1 MNEYAEQYP
10 PVTPEHTVQ
19 PAAEVRAAANGTF
32 SASAAPDYSSRSIP
46 QPCAEEK
53 EHRIR
58 NFQFFGMGSF
68 LYALFY
74 TFCLYH
80 NASGITYPF
89 FVGGTLF
96 FFFSSLKKSGISAKK
111 DSVFYIVSLML
122 LGISTA
128 CTDAD
133 SIIIMNKTGIFV
145 LSFVLML
152 HNFYSDDSWN
162 LSTYILRICR
172 LILGSVNII
181 GRPFSDLYLYLN
193 KRKETGSAKNSK
205 VKYILLGLVISIP
218 LVFFVI
224 LLLSSADVVFSS
236 VMSSVFD
243 IDIPA
248 NLFGI
253 CFTVLFAFFASYCI
267 ITYLGAR
274 NMKENVP
281 DKRTGEP
288 MLAITVTSVLSI
300 IYLIFSGIQI
310 VYLFFGNMELPYH
323 YTYAEYA
330 REGFFQLL
338 FVCLM
343 NLALVLICLGRF
355 KENKILKTILTVI
368 SLCTYIMIAS
378 SAMRMIM
385 YIRCYALTFLR
396 IFVLWSL
403 AVIFL
408 LMTGVVISIYKER
421 FPLFKYSMVL
431 VTVLYLGLSFSHP
444 DYWIAKYNIAC
455 IPNLNEW
462 ESYGDGYYLS
472 RLSADA
478 APILLSEE
486 TLNAFNY
493 PSARNAGRDESGDL
507 LYVNNSSWLPRY
519 IYSLDSHIQYVQS
532 RGTKARTFNL
542 SRFIAGNYLPPSS
555 SHSGH

>member
-1 MNEYAEQYP
+1 
-10 PVTPEHTVQ
+10 
-19 PAAEVRAAANGTF
+19 
-32 SASAAPDYSSRSIP
+32 
-46 QPCAEEK
+46 
-53 EHRIR
+53 
-58 NFQFFGMGSF
+58 
-68 LYALFY
+68 
-74 TFCLYH
+74 
-80 NASGITYPF
+80 
-89 FVGGTLF
+89 
-96 FFFSSLKKSGISAKK
+96 
-111 DSVFYIVSLML
+111 
-122 LGISTA
+122 
-128 CTDAD
+128 
-133 SIIIMNKTGIFV
+133 
-145 LSFVLML
+145 
-152 HNFYSDDSWN
+152 
-162 LSTYILRICR
+162 
-172 LILGSVNII
+172 
-181 GRPFSDLYLYLN
+181 
-193 KRKETGSAKNSK
+193 
-205 VKYILLGLVISIP
+205 
-218 LVFFVI
+218 
-224 LLLSSADVVFSS
+224 
-236 VMSSVFD
+236 
-243 IDIPA
+243 
-248 NLFGI
+248 
-253 CFTVLFAFFASYCI
+253 
-267 ITYLGAR
+267 
-274 NMKENVP
+274 MKENVP

-472 RLSADA
+472 RLSHPAQR
-478 APILLSEE
+478 
-486 TLNAFNY
+486 
-493 PSARNAGRDESGDL
+493 RNPECFQ
-507 LYVNNSSWLPRY
+507 LPLRPQCRKRR
-519 IYSLDSHIQYVQS
+519 I
-532 RGTKARTFNL
+532 R
-542 SRFIAGNYLPPSS
+542 RFALC
-555 SHSGH
+555 

>member
-1 MNEYAEQYP
+1 MNEYAEQST
-10 PVTPEHTVQ
+10 PVIPEHAAQ
-19 PAAEVRAAANGTF
+19 PAAEIPVTANGVFSTAAAPGYN
-32 SASAAPDYSSRSIP
+32 SQAVS
-46 QPCAEEK
+46 QLHAEEK
-53 EHRIR
+53 EKRIR
-58 NFQFFGMGSF
+58 HFQFFGMGSF

-96 FFFSSLKKSGISAKK
+96 FFFLSLKKSGISAKK
-111 DSVFYIVSLML
+111 DSVFYVVSLML

-128 CTDAD
+128 CTDA
-133 SIIIMNKTGIFV
+133 SNIIILNKIGIFV

-172 LILGSVNII
+172 LLLGSVNII
-181 GRPFSDLYLYLN
+181 GRPFSDLHLYLN
-193 KRKETGSAKNSK
+193 KRKETGPAKNSK
-205 VKYILLGLVISIP
+205 VKYILLGLVISVP
-218 LVFFVI
+218 LLFFVI
-224 LLLSSADVVFSS
+224 LLLCSADVVFSS

-253 CFTVLFAFFASYCI
+253 GFSVLFAFFASYCI
-267 ITYLGAR
+267 ITYLGKR

-288 MLAITVTSVLSI
+288 VLAITVTSVLSV
-300 IYLIFSGIQI
+300 IYLIFSGIQV

-338 FVCLM
+338 FVCLL

-355 KENKILKTILTVI
+355 KENKILKAILTVI
-368 SLCTYIMIAS
+368 SLCTYIMTAS

-408 LMTGVVISIYKER
+408 LITGVVISIYKEK

-444 DYWIAKYNIAC
+444 DYWIARYNISC

-462 ESYGDGYYLS
+462 ECYGDGYYLS
-472 RLSADA
+472 GLSADA
-478 APILLSEE
+478 APVLLSED
-486 TLNAFNY
+486 TLAAFNY
-493 PSARNAGRDESGDL
+493 PSVRTAGRDEDGNL
-507 LYVNNSSWLPRY
+507 LYANNTSWLPDY
-519 IYSLDSHIQYVQS
+519 IYSLDSHIKFVQS
-532 RGTKARTFNL
+532 EGTKARTFNL
-542 SRFIAGNYLPPSS
+542 SRFIAGGYLPPFS
-555 SHSGH
+555 SHSIR